1 MLGCGASSGR
11 NSLMSAP
18 RQDRRSDPVLESPGE
33 LSTGHVDGSELELLN
48 DVEYPDSDGVPMSE
62 TDFQFRA
69 LHNARHYLLT
79 HFHGRP
85 DVYVSGNILVYYVRG
100 NPKLSVSPDILVA
113 LGVPRGDRRTY
124 KTWLE
129 GKAPDFV
136 MDVPAPS
143 TSTRDLAEKRDVYAS
158 LGIHEYFLFDA
169 SEGRMHPPLQG
180 YTLKGERYERMPD
193 SGQLAVRSP
202 LLGLDLWVDEQRHL
216 RMRNPRTGVNLPSSE
231 ESELGRQEEIARS
244 TAAIAAAARERDRA
258 DRERE
263 RAVRN
268 EEKAVKAEAEAARE
282 RVRADR
288 EQGRCLELA
297 ARVAELQ
304 ARLGLEP

>member
-1 MLGCGASSGR
+1 
-11 NSLMSAP
+11 MSAP
-18 RQDRRSDPVLESPGE
+18 RQNRRSDPGLESPGE
-33 LSTGHVDGSELELLN
+33 LATGHVDGSELELLN
-48 DVEYPDSDGVPMSE
+48 DVEYPDSDGLPMSE

-79 HFHGRP
+79 HFQGRP
-85 DVYVSGNILVYYVRG
+85 NVYVSGNILVYYVRG
-100 NPKLSVSPDILVA
+100 NPSLSVSPDILVA
-113 LGVPRGDRRTY
+113 LGIPPGDRRTY

-143 TSTRDLAEKRDVYAS
+143 TNERDLAEKRDVYAS
-158 LGIHEYFLFDA
+158 LGIQEYFMFDP

-180 YTLKGERYERMPD
+180 YTLKGERYERLPD
-193 SGQLAVRSP
+193 EEPLTVRSR
-202 LLGLDLWVDEQRHL
+202 LLGLDLWLNEQGHL
-216 RMRNPRTGVNLPSSE
+216 RMRNARTGVNLPTTE

-244 TAAIAAAARERDRA
+244 TADVEAAARETDTA
-258 DRERE
+258 AREKE
-263 RAVRN
+263 RAARI
-268 EEKAVKAEAEAARE
+268 EERAVKAEAEAARE
-282 RVRADR
+282 TVRADR
-288 EQGRCLELA
+288 EQRRCLELA